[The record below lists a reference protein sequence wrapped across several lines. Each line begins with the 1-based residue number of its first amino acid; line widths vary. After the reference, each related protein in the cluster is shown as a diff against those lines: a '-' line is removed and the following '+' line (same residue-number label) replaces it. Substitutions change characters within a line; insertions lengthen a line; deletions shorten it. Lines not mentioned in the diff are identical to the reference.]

1 MDRIRETFCP
11 QTSLSIKDGPKYQR
25 TERVRTNIIKKD
37 SKWFIFFKQK
47 GNYYVIQLKIKPTY
61 TKLVLDRQ

>member
-47 GNYYVIQLKIKPTY
+47 GNYYVI
-61 TKLVLDRQ
+61 